1 MAEVCLGLALL
12 ALTAYA
18 VLGGADLGA
27 GFWDLTAGGDRRGGR
42 VRGMIQRSMSPVWE
56 ANHVWL
62 IFLLVVLWT
71 AFPVFFGS
79 IMSSLYVPLFGA
91 ALGIIFRGTA
101 FAVRGQAAT
110 MAEARTFGAVFASA
124 SVLVPFFMGTV
135 LGAIASGQVPVG
147 NALASPIDA
156 WVNPTSILIG
166 VLAVVSGAYISAVYL
181 AADAEGAG
189 LPDLVDAFRRRA
201 LGAGVL
207 AGAIAIGGLAIIR
220 SDARPLYDGLT
231 SGGGLVMVIA
241 SAVIGVLTLAL
252 VWTRRL
258 AYARYTS
265 AAAVA
270 CITVGWAFAQS
281 PYLLPGELTLDQA
294 AAGDSTLTA
303 LLISIGV
310 GLVLLVPSLIYLYRL
325 VLRGTLSQDFQALD
339 QRFRP
344 LTTDDHP
351 VEPPA

>member
-1 MAEVCLGLALL
+1 
-12 ALTAYA
+12 
-18 VLGGADLGA
+18 
-27 GFWDLTAGGDRRGGR
+27 
-42 VRGMIQRSMSPVWE
+42 
-56 ANHVWL
+56 
-62 IFLLVVLWT
+62 
-71 AFPVFFGS
+71 
-79 IMSSLYVPLFGA
+79 
-91 ALGIIFRGTA
+91 
-101 FAVRGQAAT
+101 
-110 MAEARTFGAVFASA
+110 
-124 SVLVPFFMGTV
+124 
-135 LGAIASGQVPVG
+135 
-147 NALASPIDA
+147 
-156 WVNPTSILIG
+156 
-166 VLAVVSGAYISAVYL
+166 
-181 AADAEGAG
+181 
-189 LPDLVDAFRRRA
+189 
-201 LGAGVL
+201 
-207 AGAIAIGGLAIIR
+207 
-220 SDARPLYDGLT
+220 
-231 SGGGLVMVIA
+231 
-241 SAVIGVLTLAL
+241 VIGVLTLAL

-325 VLRGTLSQDFQALD
+325 VLKGTLSQDFQALD